1 MATVSAPLIVIPDDS
16 PAVLGNSPA
25 LARLR
30 ELGEV
35 RYFDSL
41 PKGESDLISRIHDA
55 TIVVNIR
62 SSCKFTR
69 RVFGSCPRLQL
80 LSLWGTGTDNVDLA
94 AARERNVAV
103 TNTPGVSAPSVA
115 EHALALLLAV
125 AHRIPRQDLALRQGS
140 WPRGDAMVLA
150 GKVLGVVGL
159 GAIGARFA
167 ELGHGIG
174 MRVIVWTFHPKPAP
188 GIEFVSLE
196 DLLRTSDVISLHVR
210 LSAQTERMIGQREF
224 EQMKPGA
231 ILINTA
237 RGAVVDE
244 AALVQALSSG
254 RIAGAGLDVFCTE
267 PLPAGHELAQLP
279 NVVLTPHSAG
289 ITPEA
294 LEAGLQLAVENVRN
308 FLAGSP
314 SNAVAA
320 PESRA
325 TA

>member
-1 MATVSAPLIVIPDDS
+1 MVSVNAPIIVVPDDS
-16 PAVLGNSPA
+16 PPVLGNSPA
-25 LARLR
+25 LPRLR
-30 ELGEV
+30 QLGEI

-41 PKGESDLISRIHDA
+41 PNGESDLISRIHDA
-55 TIVVNIR
+55 AIVVNIR

-69 RVFGSCPRLQL
+69 RVFESIPRLRL

-94 AARERNVAV
+94 AAREHNITVA
-103 TNTPGVSAPSVA
+103 NTPGVAAPSVA

-125 AHRIPRQDLALRQGS
+125 AHRIPRQDAAVRQGS

-159 GAIGARFA
+159 GAIGARLA
-167 ELGHGIG
+167 ELGRGIG
-174 MRVIVWTFHPKPAP
+174 MRVVAWTFHPKAAP
-188 GIEFVSLE
+188 GIEIVSLE
-196 DLLRTSDVISLHVR
+196 DLLRTSDVVSLHVR
-210 LSAQTERMIGQREF
+210 LSPKTERMIGQREF

-237 RGAVVDE
+237 RGAIVDE
-244 AALVQALSSG
+244 AALAQALSSG
-254 RIAGAGLDVFCTE
+254 RLAGAGLDVFCAE
-267 PLPAGHELAQLP
+267 PLPAGHDLAGLP

-294 LEAGLQLAVENVRN
+294 LEGGLQLAVENVRN
-308 FLAGSP
+308 FLASSP
-314 SNAVAA
+314 SNVVIA